1 MRRAARPSRSAGP
14 VSVDGVRVGHATAP
28 GGRTG
33 VTVARFDVAAP
44 TVVRIAGGA
53 SATYD
58 TGSLALD
65 ATFGRRWAIF
75 LAGGS
80 LFGLDAARG
89 VRDTV
94 LSAGGGHT
102 VFGHDRRV
110 APVSGAALFD
120 LPRDDRALPDY
131 VRLGAAAT
139 GAAASSAVPL
149 GAVGAGAGATV
160 GKYLGRGH
168 ASAGGVGYA
177 TRPVN
182 GRATVGALVAGNAGG
197 GDLGPST
204 RRGPARARRG
214 GPVPSARGPP
224 RGAGT

>member
-1 MRRAARPSRSAGP
+1 MASSARTAGSAGRVA
-14 VSVDGVRVGHATAP
+14 VSGVRIGHATAP

-44 TVVRIAGGA
+44 TVVRIDGGA

-89 VRDTV
+89 VRDAV
-94 LSAGGGHT
+94 LAGGGGHT
-102 VFGHDRRV
+102 VFAHARRV

-120 LPRDDRALPDY
+120 LPRDERPLPDY
-131 VRLGAAAT
+131 VRLGAAA
-139 GAAASSAVPL
+139 
-149 GAVGAGAGATV
+149 
-160 GKYLGRGH
+160 
-168 ASAGGVGYA
+168 
-177 TRPVN
+177 
-182 GRATVGALVAGNAGG
+182 
-197 GDLGPST
+197 
-204 RRGPARARRG
+204 
-214 GPVPSARGPP
+214 
-224 RGAGT
+224 